1 MWQCHVIVGDLDI
14 DKGLFGYKHMVHAS
28 PHSHAGLGKILIVE
42 DNPSCFRF
50 AADLLRYHGHTI
62 YHSATGQDIY
72 DIIRQ
77 YRPDLILMDI
87 QLPEVLGTELIRWIK
102 AKDEIRLIPIVATT
116 ACAMRGDEERIR
128 ESGCDEYLAKPIDLH
143 VLLAVVNRLLATRST
158 NGGNQGQAT

>member
-1 MWQCHVIVGDLDI
+1 LIFLVYVATPCHCADI
-14 DKGLFGYKHMVHAS
+14 PDITSDLFGYNHMAHGN
-28 PHSHAGLGKILIVE
+28 SHKPAGFGKILIVE

-62 YHSATGQDIY
+62 YHSATGQDIC
-72 DIIRQ
+72 DVIRQ
-77 YRPDLILMDI
+77 HQPDIILMDI

-143 VLLAVVNRLLATRST
+143 VLLAVVNRLLATRLT
-158 NGGNQGQAT
+158 G